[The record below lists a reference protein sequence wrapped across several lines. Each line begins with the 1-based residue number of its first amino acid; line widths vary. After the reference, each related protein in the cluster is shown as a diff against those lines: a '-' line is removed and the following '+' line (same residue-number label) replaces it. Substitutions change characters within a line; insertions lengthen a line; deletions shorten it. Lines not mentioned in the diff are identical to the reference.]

1 MTQRDIFIEWI
12 EDITLWTTKLD
23 MTFKWNCTQMNAKRL
38 FCNWMEK
45 QLPGSTFMY
54 SVEQDP
60 NQSKVAR
67 SGQGLNKA
75 CHVHAISDTKW
86 DIILEKTGRYRKDLW
101 RDWKKNYGINRIDT
115 TKSIKD
121 ASRYALKQVLN
132 YSECRED
139 SSSHMRKTDVD
150 WGLQFGKGKYAARIK
165 NEAKKRQAPYGL

>member
-1 MTQRDIFIEWI
+1 MLLRTN
-12 EDITLWTTKLD
+12 TSS
-23 MTFKWNCTQMNAKRL
+23 AK
-38 FCNWMEK
+38 
-45 QLPGSTFMY
+45 Y
-54 SVEQDP
+54 S
-60 NQSKVAR
+60 
-67 SGQGLNKA
+67 
-75 CHVHAISDTKW
+75 KW